1 MTGKAKKGNVLQF
14 FIKGAPLLSREEEI
28 VLARRIENGDEQA
41 EAEFIEA
48 NLRLVIS
55 IAKCYRGRGVPLSDL
70 IQEGN
75 IGLIRA
81 VKEFDWRRGCRFSS
95 YATWWIRCYINQA
108 IARSSMVRIPVYI
121 REKRKFL
128 EQARTV
134 FKQKHGR
141 EPTDDELAKIL
152 KWPKKEVLKVM
163 KLLRQVPCRSI
174 PIITHADDNVDNVIY
189 GIFEDALSKESDDSP
204 EDIPLAE
211 LRKCIKELMPH
222 LKPVEQDVIK
232 LRLFEEQSLQE
243 VARRHCL
250 SRERIRQIQ
259 KKVEE
264 KIKCYVCT
272 KFKITPQDR

>member
-1 MTGKAKKGNVLQF
+1 MVEKAKKGEVLQF

-28 VLARRIENGDEQA
+28 MLARRIENGDEQA

-55 IAKCYRGRGVPLSDL
+55 IAKCYKGHGVPLSDL

-95 YATWWIRCYINQA
+95 YATWWIRCYINRA
-108 IARSSMVRIPVYI
+108 IAQSSMIQIPVYI
-121 REKRKFL
+121 REKRKLL

-134 FKQKHGR
+134 FKQKYGR
-141 EPTDDELAKIL
+141 EPTDDELVKIL
-152 KWPKKEVLKVM
+152 KWPKKEVLKVT
-163 KLLRQVPCRSI
+163 KLLKQIPCHSI
-174 PIITHADDNVDNVIY
+174 PIITYANDNADNVTY
-189 GIFEDALSKESDDSP
+189 GIFEDALSKERNDSP

-211 LRKCIKELMPH
+211 LRKCIEELMPH
-222 LKPVEQDVIK
+222 LKPIERDIVK
-232 LRLFEEQSLQE
+232 LRLQEEQTLQE
-243 VARRHCL
+243 VAQRHHL

-264 KIKCYVCT
+264 KIKRYVCN
-272 KFKITPQDR
+272 KFKIAPEDK